1 MSGLECKNISKSY
14 KDNKVLDN
22 VSLNIEQ
29 GKIYGLIGRNGV
41 GKTTLMSIMTGQN
54 PADSGEVT
62 YNGQPVWENAEAL
75 SHICFS
81 REINTKSLLGMNNQK
96 VKEYLRLASIYYK
109 NWDKDMAEELVKR
122 FGIDKKKKVCNLSK
136 GMLSMLTVIIGLAS
150 KAEITILDEPAAGLD
165 VIVREEFYKLIID
178 EQQENGRTFII
189 STHIIEEAANVF
201 EEVIIL
207 KDKCVYLKENT
218 VELLDKCRYVS
229 GLEENVKNAVDGCKI
244 MARRIEAATG
254 IETRAT
260 ILGYM
265 QRGGSPTCKDR
276 MYASIMGSYAVD
288 LLVAGKSNR
297 LVAYKDG
304 RFVDYDIDEALAMTK
319 DISDYEFNIS
329 AMLSN

>member
-165 VIVREEFYKLIID
+165 VIVREEFY
-178 EQQENGRTFII
+178 
-189 STHIIEEAANVF
+189 IEDAANVF

-229 GLEENVKNAVDGCKI
+229 GLEEDVKNAVDGCKI
-244 MARRIEAATG
+244 INEEHIGR
-254 IETRAT
+254 
-260 ILGYM
+260 
-265 QRGGSPTCKDR
+265 
-276 MYASIMGSYAVD
+276 SYAVTVMQD
-288 LLVAGKSNR
+288 GDGKIKAVQHVTVQPVSLQNLFIAICGQSN
-297 LVAYKDG
+297 
-304 RFVDYDIDEALAMTK
+304 M
-319 DISDYEFNIS
+319 
-329 AMLSN
+329 

>member
-81 REINTKSLLGMNNQK
+81 REINTKSLLGM
-96 VKEYLRLASIYYK
+96 K

-229 GLEENVKNAVDGCKI
+229 GLEEDVKNAVDGCKI
-244 MARRIEAATG
+244 INEEHIGR
-254 IETRAT
+254 
-260 ILGYM
+260 
-265 QRGGSPTCKDR
+265 
-276 MYASIMGSYAVD
+276 SYAVTVMQD
-288 LLVAGKSNR
+288 GDGKIKAVQHVTVQPVSLQNLFIAICGQSN
-297 LVAYKDG
+297 
-304 RFVDYDIDEALAMTK
+304 M
-319 DISDYEFNIS
+319 
-329 AMLSN
+329 

>member
-14 KDNKVLDN
+14 KDNKLLDN

-189 STHIIEEAANVF
+189 STHIIEEAANV
-201 EEVIIL
+201 L
-207 KDKCVYLKENT
+207 NALYLRE
-218 VELLDKCRYVS
+218 
-229 GLEENVKNAVDGCKI
+229 
-244 MARRIEAATG
+244 
-254 IETRAT
+254 
-260 ILGYM
+260 
-265 QRGGSPTCKDR
+265 GSK
-276 MYASIMGSYAVD
+276 AE
-288 LLVAGKSNR
+288 K
-297 LVAYKDG
+297 
-304 RFVDYDIDEALAMTK
+304 
-319 DISDYEFNIS
+319 
-329 AMLSN
+329 

>member
-136 GMLSMLTVIIGLAS
+136 GMLSMLTVIILS
-150 KAEITILDEPAAGLD
+150 
-165 VIVREEFYKLIID
+165 LI
-178 EQQENGRTFII
+178 
-189 STHIIEEAANVF
+189 HI
-201 EEVIIL
+201 
-207 KDKCVYLKENT
+207 
-218 VELLDKCRYVS
+218 
-229 GLEENVKNAVDGCKI
+229 
-244 MARRIEAATG
+244 
-254 IETRAT
+254 
-260 ILGYM
+260 
-265 QRGGSPTCKDR
+265 
-276 MYASIMGSYAVD
+276 
-288 LLVAGKSNR
+288 
-297 LVAYKDG
+297 
-304 RFVDYDIDEALAMTK
+304 
-319 DISDYEFNIS
+319 
-329 AMLSN
+329 

>member
-54 PADSGEVT
+54 PADSGDVT

-229 GLEENVKNAVDGCKI
+229 GLEEDVKIPKTSISVLCFA
-244 MARRIEAATG
+244 AYRI
-254 IETRAT
+254 
-260 ILGYM
+260 
-265 QRGGSPTCKDR
+265 CKDK
-276 MYASIMGSYAVD
+276 
-288 LLVAGKSNR
+288 KSFEKFALKVSKFLATYDDNTEYKNNLMNGTNSAESVRFR
-297 LVAYKDG
+297 L
-304 RFVDYDIDEALAMTK
+304 DYWR
-319 DISDYEFNIS
+319 NIIRE
-329 AMLSN
+329 LQ

>member
-122 FGIDKKKKVCNLSK
+122 
-136 GMLSMLTVIIGLAS
+136 

-229 GLEENVKNAVDGCKI
+229 GLEEDVKNAVDGCKI
-244 MARRIEAATG
+244 INEEHIGR
-254 IETRAT
+254 
-260 ILGYM
+260 
-265 QRGGSPTCKDR
+265 
-276 MYASIMGSYAVD
+276 SYAVTVMQD
-288 LLVAGKSNR
+288 GDGKIKAVQHVTVQPVSLQNLFIAICGQSN
-297 LVAYKDG
+297 
-304 RFVDYDIDEALAMTK
+304 M
-319 DISDYEFNIS
+319 
-329 AMLSN
+329 

>member
-62 YNGQPVWENAEAL
+62 YNGEKRR
-75 SHICFS
+75 S
-81 REINTKSLLGMNNQK
+81 
-96 VKEYLRLASIYYK
+96 K

-122 FGIDKKKKVCNLSK
+122 IGIDKKKKVCNLSK

-229 GLEENVKNAVDGCKI
+229 GLEEDVKNAVDGCKI
-244 MARRIEAATG
+244 INEEHIGR
-254 IETRAT
+254 
-260 ILGYM
+260 
-265 QRGGSPTCKDR
+265 
-276 MYASIMGSYAVD
+276 SYAVTVMQD
-288 LLVAGKSNR
+288 GDGKIKAVQHVTVQPVSLQNLFIAICGQSN
-297 LVAYKDG
+297 
-304 RFVDYDIDEALAMTK
+304 M
-319 DISDYEFNIS
+319 
-329 AMLSN
+329 

>member
-189 STHIIEEAANVF
+189 STHIIEEIAKTIQKL
-201 EEVIIL
+201 III
-207 KDKCVYLKENT
+207 DKGSVRFFDTLQS
-218 VELLDKCRYVS
+218 VETKAFRIS
-229 GLEENVKNAVDGCKI
+229 GLQKDV
-244 MARRIEAATG
+244 EAATQNLN
-254 IETRAT
+254 IISQYT
-260 ILGYM
+260 I
-265 QRGGSPTCKDR
+265 GGLVT
-276 MYASIMGSYAVD
+276 SYIFD
-288 LLVAGKSNR
+288 NPPKQTDSLE
-297 LVAYKDG
+297 
-304 RFVDYDIDEALAMTK
+304 IHP
-319 DISDYEFNIS
+319 
-329 AMLSN
+329 LSLQDFFIQMVGHKGGTIQ

>member
-229 GLEENVKNAVDGCKI
+229 GLEEDEKNAVDGCKI
-244 MARRIEAATG
+244 INEEHIGR
-254 IETRAT
+254 
-260 ILGYM
+260 
-265 QRGGSPTCKDR
+265 
-276 MYASIMGSYAVD
+276 SYAVTVMQD
-288 LLVAGKSNR
+288 GDGKIKAVQHVTVQPVSLQNLFIAICGQSN
-297 LVAYKDG
+297 
-304 RFVDYDIDEALAMTK
+304 M
-319 DISDYEFNIS
+319 
-329 AMLSN
+329 

>member
-54 PADSGEVT
+54 PADSGDVT

-189 STHIIEEAANVF
+189 STHIIDN
-201 EEVIIL
+201 IYKIL
-207 KDKCVYLKENT
+207 LRK
-218 VELLDKCRYVS
+218 
-229 GLEENVKNAVDGCKI
+229 
-244 MARRIEAATG
+244 
-254 IETRAT
+254 
-260 ILGYM
+260 
-265 QRGGSPTCKDR
+265 
-276 MYASIMGSYAVD
+276 
-288 LLVAGKSNR
+288 NR
-297 LVAYKDG
+297 LVIKLFPPIFTVSFNLMILTASCPSKK
-304 RFVDYDIDEALAMTK
+304 VDL
-319 DISDYEFNIS
+319 
-329 AMLSN
+329 

>member
-1 MSGLECKNISKSY
+1 
-14 KDNKVLDN
+14 
-22 VSLNIEQ
+22 
-29 GKIYGLIGRNGV
+29 
-41 GKTTLMSIMTGQN
+41 MTGQN

-165 VIVREEFYKLIID
+165 VIVREEFYKLIIE

-229 GLEENVKNAVDGCKI
+229 GLEEDVKNAVDGCKI
-244 MARRIEAATG
+244 INEEHIGR
-254 IETRAT
+254 
-260 ILGYM
+260 
-265 QRGGSPTCKDR
+265 
-276 MYASIMGSYAVD
+276 SYAVTVMQD
-288 LLVAGKSNR
+288 GDGKIKAVQHVTVQPVSLQNLFIAICGQSN
-297 LVAYKDG
+297 
-304 RFVDYDIDEALAMTK
+304 M
-319 DISDYEFNIS
+319 
-329 AMLSN
+329 

>member
-81 REINTKSLLGMNNQK
+81 REINTKSLLGMNNQ
-96 VKEYLRLASIYYK
+96 
-109 NWDKDMAEELVKR
+109 
-122 FGIDKKKKVCNLSK
+122 KVCNLSK

-229 GLEENVKNAVDGCKI
+229 GLEEDVKNAVDGCKI
-244 MARRIEAATG
+244 INEEHIGR
-254 IETRAT
+254 
-260 ILGYM
+260 
-265 QRGGSPTCKDR
+265 
-276 MYASIMGSYAVD
+276 SYAVTVMQD
-288 LLVAGKSNR
+288 GDGKIKAVQHVTVQPVSLQNLFIAICGQSN
-297 LVAYKDG
+297 
-304 RFVDYDIDEALAMTK
+304 M
-319 DISDYEFNIS
+319 
-329 AMLSN
+329 